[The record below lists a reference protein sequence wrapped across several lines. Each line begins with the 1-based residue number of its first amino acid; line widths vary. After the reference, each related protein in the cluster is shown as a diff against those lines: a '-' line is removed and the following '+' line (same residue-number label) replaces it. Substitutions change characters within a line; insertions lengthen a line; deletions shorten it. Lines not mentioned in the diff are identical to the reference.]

1 MTAKLSGV
9 GVGLRAS
16 HQQQFISERPDV
28 AWLEVHS
35 ENYFGDGPALTLLE
49 NIRANYPL
57 SLHGVGLSLG
67 SADGLDMAHLDSLR
81 NLVERVQ
88 PDLVSEHL
96 CWGAVGKQHLNDLLP
111 LPYSREALN
120 LICARIDTVQEFLGR
135 RILVEN
141 ISSYLRWENEDFN
154 EWDFVA
160 ELPKRTGC
168 GLLLDVNNIYVSA
181 MNHGYD
187 AHAYLTAM
195 PADSVDEIHLA
206 GYEVQHGVLIDTHSR
221 AVSEPVWQLYRDAIK
236 QLGVKPTLIEWDT
249 DIPPLAELLAEAA
262 TARKILEQEH
272 ACLV

>member
-1 MTAKLSGV
+1 MVSDCRSARPMSWTWRTWTHCEILS
-9 GVGLRAS
+9 
-16 HQQQFISERPDV
+16 
-28 AWLEVHS
+28 
-35 ENYFGDGPALTLLE
+35 N
-49 NIRANYPL
+49 
-57 SLHGVGLSLG
+57 
-67 SADGLDMAHLDSLR
+67 
-81 NLVERVQ
+81 
-88 PDLVSEHL
+88 
-96 CWGAVGKQHLNDLLP
+96 
-111 LPYSREALN
+111 ALN

-141 ISSYLRWENEDFN
+141 ISSYLRWQNEDFN

-187 AHAYLTAM
+187 AHTYLAAM

-249 DIPPLAELLAEAA
+249 DIPPLAELLVEAA